1 MFSAYI
7 KNFKRNGAII
17 TNEEQMFTVPSA
29 NGFPIKRPMVKCS
42 EDSADNFSFTMD
54 MNSPYYDALLQLKTI
69 IRVEYDGDVI
79 FNGRVLSIATSTVF
93 HTKNVTCE
101 GFYAYTNDTYY
112 EGKQEKLRE
121 KIKVSSYLD
130 KIIANHN
137 ASIGSDK
144 QFTKGTVDGKLE
156 IPDKKDKYE
165 PTSWSQTSNLLSGL
179 TGDFGGHM
187 RIRFQNGAPKLDWY
201 KYYAHDA
208 GDNHRPKVEV
218 LKNVL
223 DLSSDDEV
231 DIIFTRVIPI
241 GDTNNDGKTTYIDGY
256 KYKDKNNNEHT
267 HSGKHISVTKIR
279 ELYSD
284 QQLTDEFHNASD
296 YQYAEQN
303 YGIIYKT
310 IQFGNADTQE
320 KLWDETKKWIK
331 NCFFGLASSF
341 TVKAIDLHIIDPNG
355 GDPKILLGEC
365 VDVKYYIK
373 KDGSNS
379 PVWETKKLVCKS
391 VQFDL
396 FNPENNSY
404 TFGIPTDMLENNKN
418 NSSNKRAAS
427 EQTPPKKTPPK
438 QGDGTNLT
446 WRGVWQMIGTLDS
459 DPDYE
464 GTAAAMSFYSHGEL
478 TGTVTCYDPNEVIDA
493 DGHVIDGHPEN
504 YKNCWFT
511 ARLVG
516 KIGPTTQSGPVA
528 KQVAVSADR
537 GVFAYIHGAYPNAVT
552 HWYSQRKGYIYQGG
566 DSGISSEDR
575 IAEFIAKDASDAY
588 GGQARAD
595 SFKAMGRLKGDVT
608 IYDWSQT
615 PAVKFTGEIVGKF
628 KTANDPKTVYV
639 AMSKEYGIFAYDYT
653 DYPIYVKHW
662 YTRAT
667 GLTYDNIGGFIA
679 TDNPPLVFTTDT
691 GTPEGTKTVLI
702 EGQEPTYPDYSNKN
716 TYKNGDFVKY
726 NNKLYICI
734 VDINTPESFNPEH
747 WFLYGD
753 VPTGST
759 GRVFAGRDLTGTG
772 DTWKVKLNEPI
783 LYTDEDGNIKVADG
797 FVSASDFH
805 VRTIPS
811 FKTKMG
817 IFDIV
822 IAGKVDAEQIHADL
836 AELRKLVSEQIQA
849 NTGIWA
855 SKGYFTSVV
864 VGGTPT
870 GANLQPG
877 VYSNNVYYAEQSM
890 TPINVMNHIYAAYQM
905 SETSGTV
912 KLQGKRMTNQS
923 GAWVDLASFNM
934 AATTFYQDAVA
945 AAWTTAGQTS
955 RFGLTNT
962 NTLNPGDSTTIQAYY
977 TEYDSGREIAS
988 EYSSTGRY
996 STYTV
1001 SARSLRLRTPQAAVT
1016 PGTSN
1021 QTITPGSDS
1030 GGTPYDGL
1038 AQVVVEGDADLV
1050 VENIRNGKTI
1060 FGKTGTY
1067 RGYLRT
1073 PQSAV
1078 TPGTS
1083 NQTITPGSDSGGT
1096 PYDGLTQVVVK
1107 GDVDLIPENIR
1118 KDIQIFGVTG
1128 SYEGEGGEIN
1138 LEWLTEKSYATEF
1151 TDPTA
1156 TDDQGQ
1162 PHACTRIKNL
1172 GTITSAHKSIRVI
1185 FKINGVQYYYYFAIN
1200 R

>member
-17 TNEEQMFTVPSA
+17 TNEELMFEVPSA
-29 NGFPIKRPMVKCS
+29 NGFPIQRPMVKCS

-54 MNSPYYDALLQLKTI
+54 MNSPYYDALLPLKTI

-112 EGKQEKLRE
+112 EGKQEKFRE
-121 KIKVSSYLD
+121 KITISSYLD

-144 QFTKGTVDGKLE
+144 QFAKGTVDSKLE
-156 IPDKKDKYE
+156 IPNKQEKYE

-201 KYYAHDA
+201 KYYANDA
-208 GDNHRPKVEV
+208 GEGSRPKVEV
-218 LKNVL
+218 LKNIL

-231 DIIFTRVIPI
+231 DIIFTRIIPI

-256 KYKDKNNNEHT
+256 KYKDKNNVEHT
-267 HSGKHISVTKIR
+267 HSGKSISVTKIR
-279 ELYSD
+279 DLYKD
-284 QQLTDEFHNASD
+284 KDLNDDFHSAEDYSNA
-296 YQYAEQN
+296 ETN

-320 KLWDETKKWIK
+320 KLWNETKKWIK

-365 VDVKYYIK
+365 VDVTYYIK

-391 VQFDL
+391 LQFDL

-438 QGDGTNLT
+438 QGDGMNLT
-446 WRGVWQMIGTLDS
+446 WRGVWQMIGTLNS

-464 GTAAAMSFYSHGEL
+464 GYDAAMSFYEHGEL
-478 TGTVTCYDPNEVIDA
+478 TGTVTCYDPNEVINT
-493 DGHVIDGHPEN
+493 DGDVIDGHPEK

-528 KQVAVSADR
+528 KQVAISADR
-537 GVFAYIHGAYPNAVT
+537 GVFAYVHGAYPNAVT
-552 HWYSQRKGYIYQGG
+552 HWYSQRKGYHYQGG

-575 IAEFIAKDASDAY
+575 IADFIAKDASDAY

-608 IYDWSQT
+608 IYDGSQD

-628 KTANDPKTVYV
+628 KTANDSQTVYV

-679 TDNPPLVFTTDT
+679 TDNPPQVFTTDT
-691 GTPEGTKTVLI
+691 GTPEGTPTVLI
-702 EGQEPTYPDYSNKN
+702 DGQAPSYPEYSKDKP
-716 TYKNGDFVKY
+716 YKLGDIVKHNY
-726 NNKLYICI
+726 QQQGEKLYIC
-734 VDINTPESFNPEH
+734 VMETVGPEPFNIAH
-747 WFLYGD
+747 WHLYGD

-759 GRVFAGRDLTGTG
+759 GKIFAGRDTTGTG
-772 DTWKVKLNEPI
+772 DTWKIKLNEPI
-783 LYTDEDGNIKVADG
+783 LYNDEDGHQRVADG

-805 VRTIPS
+805 IQSVPS
-811 FKTKMG
+811 FKTKLAVV
-817 IFDIV
+817 DV
-822 IAGKVDAEQIHADL
+822 LIAGKVDATEIAADL
-836 AELRKLVSEQIQA
+836 AYIRSINSDKVHASTWVSSENSTFTNVTATNITSSNYIYHYYDTGGLVTRYLEKCFYSFDITSSDGVITLTQYSADGEESE
-849 NTGIWA
+849 
-855 SKGYFTSVV
+855 S
-864 VGGTPT
+864 
-870 GANLQPG
+870 
-877 VYSNNVYYAEQSM
+877 
-890 TPINVMNHIYAAYQM
+890 H
-905 SETSGTV
+905 
-912 KLQGKRMTNQS
+912 
-923 GAWVDLASFNM
+923 SFNM
-934 AATTFYQDAVA
+934 AATQFFKDAVA
-945 AAWTTAGQTS
+945 AAWDNGGKTAYFTASRTGSMDPGQTS
-955 RFGLTNT
+955 
-962 NTLNPGDSTTIQAYY
+962 TIYAYY
-977 TEYDSGREIAS
+977 TNSSHQAATS
-988 EYSSTGRY
+988 EVVNDPTHNIYSSLTIGARALRIREVRDAVIPRDEDITIEPGSDHGVPYDGLGRIVVRGDSDLKASNIKSGVQIFNVTG
-996 STYTV
+996 TY
-1001 SARSLRLRTPQAAVT
+1001 AGGDLETPADVRPT
-1016 PGTSN
+1016 ISD
-1021 QTITPGSDS
+1021 QTITPSS
-1030 GGTPYDGL
+1030 GYYGL
-1038 AQVVVEGDADLV
+1038 ASVTVEGDPDLV
-1050 VENIRNGKTI
+1050 AGNIKNG
-1060 FGKTGTY
+1060 
-1067 RGYLRT
+1067 
-1073 PQSAV
+1073 V
-1078 TPGTS
+1078 
-1083 NQTITPGSDSGGT
+1083 
-1096 PYDGLTQVVVK
+1096 
-1107 GDVDLIPENIR
+1107 
-1118 KDIQIFGVTG
+1118 QIFGVTG
-1128 SYEGEGGEIN
+1128 TYSGGTQTVTFDKSKCFATSD
-1138 LEWLTEKSYATEF
+1138 TEPVIDGHTYTKV
-1151 TDPTA
+1151 
-1156 TDDQGQ
+1156 
-1162 PHACTRIKNL
+1162 KNL
-1172 GTITSAHKSIRVI
+1172 GALINVPQYKSIVI
-1185 FKINGVQYYYYFAIN
+1185 VFSVGSKNYYYYFEIN